1 MNILFIL
8 QYYKIGGV
16 QTVTHVLSNKF
27 VQEGHNCNVLTLT
40 PSKGEEIHPIL
51 NSRIGVSVID
61 SHTLSTKE
69 AIIQLR
75 NFLIDKNVDV
85 IINQSGH
92 LFRTTALIKNASKD
106 LNIKIISVLHN
117 TPSFGL
123 KFRYKHN
130 ITGKLKYYK
139 NILKLAYS
147 YRKVY
152 KNSDLYIL
160 LSESFIS
167 EFEKISRLKN
177 LKKIRLIS
185 NPITIANEDFIYNF
199 ERKEKQIIFVGRLEY
214 TQKRIERILNV
225 WGKIQSEYKD
235 WELTIVG
242 DGPDIL
248 RLKNI
253 TENKN
258 IQSVKFVGFQN
269 FIDIFT
275 RDDSFVHAFL
285 FTALFSVCA
294 VVLVNLVGFAL
305 ALLVTQKF
313 RGATLLRGIF
323 FMPNMIGGLLLGFT
337 WQFIFISIFEAF
349 SKKTGIAAF
358 SGWLS
363 NPETGFIGLLILTVW
378 QMSGYMM
385 IVYIAQIQQ
394 IPESVKEAARID
406 GANSWQLMRYII
418 LPLMMP
424 AFTIGLFLSIS
435 SSFKMFDQNLALTQG
450 GPYKST
456 EMIALNIYNSAFG
469 ANEFGFAQAKA
480 IVFLIIVAGIGVTQL
495 VITKRKE
502 VEM

>member
-1 MNILFIL
+1 MRKSKLRFWGFL
-8 QYYKIGGV
+8 A
-16 QTVTHVLSNKF
+16 
-27 VQEGHNCNVLTLT
+27 
-40 PSKGEEIHPIL
+40 PS
-51 NSRIGVSVID
+51 
-61 SHTLSTKE
+61 
-69 AIIQLR
+69 
-75 NFLIDKNVDV
+75 LIAFCIVV
-85 IINQSGH
+85 IIPTCIG
-92 LFRTTALIKNASKD
+92 F
-106 LNIKIISVLHN
+106 
-117 TPSFGL
+117 F
-123 KFRYKHN
+123 
-130 ITGKLKYYK
+130 
-139 NILKLAYS
+139 YS
-147 YRKVY
+147 
-152 KNSDLYIL
+152 
-160 LSESFIS
+160 
-167 EFEKISRLKN
+167 
-177 LKKIRLIS
+177 
-185 NPITIANEDFIYNF
+185 
-199 ERKEKQIIFVGRLEY
+199 
-214 TQKRIERILNV
+214 
-225 WGKIQSEYKD
+225 
-235 WELTIVG
+235 LTNWNGIVG
-242 DGPDIL
+242 SDI
-248 RLKNI
+248 
-253 TENKN
+253 
-258 IQSVKFVGFQN
+258 KFVGFQN

-480 IVFLIIVAGIGVTQL
+480 IVFLIFAGSMLIPFQCVMLPLVGFASKIGLLSRGGLIFMYMGFQTSMAIIMFHGFIKNIPEELEEAATIDGCGSIRLFISIVLPLMRTIIVTVAVINVMGTWNDFLLPSLIINKQGLQTLPLKTYLFFGQFAKRWDLASAGL
-495 VITKRKE
+495 VMCMAPIIIFYLFSQKYIVKGITEGAIK
-502 VEM
+502 

>member
-1 MNILFIL
+1 MRSCIGKPCWLCSGVVSEAFEHL
-8 QYYKIGGV
+8 QKLP
-16 QTVTHVLSNKF
+16 LSY
-27 VQEGHNCNVLTLT
+27 VDAHSSGDL
-40 PSKGEEIHPIL
+40 I
-51 NSRIGVSVID
+51 SRIVTDID
-61 SHTLSTKE
+61 
-69 AIIQLR
+69 Q
-75 NFLIDKNVDV
+75 
-85 IINQSGH
+85 
-92 LFRTTALIKNASKD
+92 
-106 LNIKIISVLHN
+106 
-117 TPSFGL
+117 
-123 KFRYKHN
+123 
-130 ITGKLKYYK
+130 
-139 NILKLAYS
+139 
-147 YRKVY
+147 
-152 KNSDLYIL
+152 
-160 LSESFIS
+160 
-167 EFEKISRLKN
+167 
-177 LKKIRLIS
+177 
-185 NPITIANEDFIYNF
+185 
-199 ERKEKQIIFVGRLEY
+199 
-214 TQKRIERILNV
+214 
-225 WGKIQSEYKD
+225 
-235 WELTIVG
+235 
-242 DGPDIL
+242 
-248 RLKNI
+248 
-253 TENKN
+253 
-258 IQSVKFVGFQN
+258 
-269 FIDIFT
+269 FT
-275 RDDSFVHAFL
+275 D
-285 FTALFSVCA
+285 
-294 VVLVNLVGFAL
+294 
-305 ALLVTQKF
+305 
-313 RGATLLRGIF
+313 
-323 FMPNMIGGLLLGFT
+323 GLLLGFT